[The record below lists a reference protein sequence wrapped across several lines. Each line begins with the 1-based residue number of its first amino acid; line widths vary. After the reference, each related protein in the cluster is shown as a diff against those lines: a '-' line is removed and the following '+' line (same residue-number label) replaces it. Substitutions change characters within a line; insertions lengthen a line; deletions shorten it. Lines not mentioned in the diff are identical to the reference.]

1 MTITLNGQPR
11 GIAAPVNVADLVALL
26 TQSTAGCA
34 VALND
39 EVVPRAEWAARPV
52 ADGDRVEV
60 LNAVQGG

>member
-1 MTITLNGQPR
+1 MTITLNGKQR
-11 GIAAPVNVADLVALL
+11 DIAAPANVADLVALL
-26 TQSTAGCA
+26 TQSNAGCA

>member
-1 MTITLNGQPR
+1 MTITLNGQQR
-11 GIAAPVNVADLVALL
+11 DIEAPASVADLVALL
-26 TQSTAGCA
+26 TESKAGCA